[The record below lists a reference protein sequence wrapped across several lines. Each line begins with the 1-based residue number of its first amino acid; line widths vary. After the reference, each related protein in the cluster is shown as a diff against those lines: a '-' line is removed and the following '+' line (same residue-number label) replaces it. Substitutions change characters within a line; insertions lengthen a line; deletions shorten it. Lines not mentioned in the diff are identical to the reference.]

1 MKPITIRVIRRGCGA
16 SRSPAEAM
24 LGDQPMTTRVLL
36 RNLAPSGM
44 LVGLLVGST
53 FVAREAPMSPAAAV
67 AAQAPAPGRGAAQ
80 GPIVV
85 SPEVRADRRV
95 TFRVLAPEAQKVELR
110 SPGDIPG
117 IGGRGV
123 APPQLTRNPEGV
135 WEATFGPLPAGAYRY
150 VFTVN
155 GVTVVDSRNP
165 MTSETNTTV
174 YSLAVVPGSDVFDT
188 KNVPHGAVASVY
200 YHSTALGGIRR
211 MHVYTPPGYEA
222 NRERYPVF
230 YLLHGAGDVDDSWS
244 SVGRAG
250 FILDNLI
257 AAGKA
262 KPMIVVMP
270 AGHVNGAGAALG
282 APVPAAAAQGMP
294 GIGSGPDPFAN
305 DFLTDIVPYV
315 EKNYRALTDR
325 QSRAI
330 AGLSM
335 GGNQT
340 LNIAIPHLDK
350 FAYIGV
356 YSSGIISGA
365 RGAAPDPA
373 PPFAEA
379 WEKQNLAAL
388 DNTAAKRGL
397 NLLWFSTG
405 KEDFLIDTTR
415 STVDLLKKHGFRPV
429 FIESEGAHTWL
440 NWRDYLAAF
449 APQLFQPQRSTTSE
463 GR

>member
-1 MKPITIRVIRRGCGA
+1 
-16 SRSPAEAM
+16 
-24 LGDQPMTTRVLL
+24 MTKDRVLL
-36 RNLAPSGM
+36 RDLALSVM
-44 LVGLLVGST
+44 LAGLVI
-53 FVAREAPMSPAAAV
+53 APTVMAWEPAASTETGAV
-67 AAQAPAPGRGAAQ
+67 QAPAGRGVAAA
-80 GPIVV
+80 PAVT
-85 SPEVRADRRV
+85 SPEVRSDRRV
-95 TFRVLAPEAQKVELR
+95 TFRILAPDARTVELR

-123 APPQLTRNPEGV
+123 ALPQLTKTPDGV

-150 VFTVN
+150 VFVVN
-155 GVTVVDSRNP
+155 GLTVVDARNP
-165 MTSETNTTV
+165 MTSQTNTTV

-188 KNVPHGAVASVY
+188 RNVPHGAVASIHY
-200 YHSTALGGIRR
+200 NSTALGGIRR
-211 MHVYTPPGYEA
+211 MHVYTPPGYETS
-222 NRERYPVF
+222 RERYPVF
-230 YLLHGAGDVDDSWS
+230 YLLHGAGDVDDSWT

-257 AAGKA
+257 AANKA

-282 APVPAAAAQGMP
+282 GQVPAAAAQGMP
-294 GIGSGPDPFAN
+294 GIGTGPDPFAN
-305 DFLTDIVPYV
+305 DFLTDVMPYI

-356 YSSGIISGA
+356 FSSGIISGA
-365 RGAAPDPA
+365 RGAAPSEA
-373 PPFAEA
+373 ASPFAEA

-388 DNTAAKRGL
+388 DNAANKRGL
-397 NLLWFSTG
+397 SLLWLSTG
-405 KEDFLIDTTR
+405 KDDGLIATTR
-415 STVDLLKKHGFRPV
+415 NTVELLKKHGFKPV
-429 FIESEGAHTWL
+429 FIESDGAHTWL
-440 NWRDYLAAF
+440 NWRDYLSVF
-449 APQLFQPQRSTTSE
+449 APQLFQAHRSPTNSAD
-463 GR
+463 GA